1 VRYTTLGCA
10 PGVLEVGRF
19 AASLLQ
25 SPLRGSL
32 FVARASRAYCYLNV
46 DVNAT
51 YCRRAA
57 ARLSLRASRSGCA
70 PLRGAWLALLRSLS
84 LLAASRL
91 AGLGSCSAVALL
103 SLPAPRGAGRRCA
116 AVAALVPASRIV
128 ARSRRCCGSPPGSV
142 IPSTSVP
149 GAVLES
155 LSDLES
161 QII

>member
-1 VRYTTLGCA
+1 MRLACSR
-10 PGVLEVGRF
+10 VGRC

-57 ARLSLRASRSGCA
+57 ARALASRFALRAQVVR
-70 PLRGAWLALLRSLS
+70 PLRGIWLALLRSLS

-91 AGLGSCSAVALL
+91 ACLRSCSAVALL
-103 SLPAPRGAGRRCA
+103 SLPAPRGAGRWCA

-128 ARSRRCCGSPPGSV
+128 ARSRRCCGSPSGSV

-161 QII
+161 RTI